1 MALVKKDVSQLLAQ
15 LKSFGI
21 VEKVA
26 LDGSVCTDN
35 QQLW

>member
-15 LKSFGI
+15 LESLGI
-21 VEKVA
+21 VEKVT

-35 QQLW
+35 